1 MNLLLEANEG
11 RDRKPNFVNFVGVLE
26 LLVDGYKQLETESLL
41 YGAG

>member
-26 LLVDGYKQLETESLL
+26 LLVGGYWQLETESLL
-41 YGAG
+41 YGGG

>member
-11 RDRKPNFVNFVGVLE
+11 RDRKPNSVIFVGVLE
-26 LLVDGYKQLETESLL
+26 LLVGGYWQLETESLL